1 MEEAGVELQE
11 ILLELFEFLGL
22 GNDGVVKVGRVLTM
36 TKKKNSEK
44 VCMISRLSIS
54 INHSRYRYSLIS
66 LQDVLKSLDAIILVL
81 KFLRSDKCLHPQHR
95 MRKLISFNIAALD
108 DSS

>member
-36 TKKKNSEK
+36 TKKKL
-44 VCMISRLSIS
+44 R
-54 INHSRYRYSLIS
+54 
-66 LQDVLKSLDAIILVL
+66 KSFHDITTLD
-81 KFLRSDKCLHPQHR
+81 LHQ
-95 MRKLISFNIAALD
+95 SQ
-108 DSS
+108 